1 MLHTEHQEGA
11 AVSPPIKRTT
21 ELTTRTVVAGSLV
34 SFSINQ
40 GKAECPADLDALIDL
55 CAVLSGGL
63 CELVHKHLPGA
74 VVVMDVAENI
84 TLGLA
89 AQEVFSRV
97 EAIRQSAPMAA
108 GAYRSEPAPVQPGPP
123 AAGSHQR

>member
-1 MLHTEHQEGA
+1 MADQD
-11 AVSPPIKRTT
+11 KRTT
-21 ELTTRTVVAGSLV
+21 RLTTQPVVVESLV

-40 GKAECPADLDALIDL
+40 GKAECPADLDAFIDL
-55 CAVLSGGL
+55 CSVLSGGL
-63 CELVHKHLPGA
+63 CELVHKQLPGA

-97 EAIRQSAPMAA
+97 EAIRQSAPMVA
-108 GAYRSEPAPVQPGPP
+108 GAYRSELAPVRPGPP
-123 AAGSHQR
+123 ADGSDQR